1 MTRARISQQGGVLA
15 EMLIAILIVAA
26 FFAVLYF
33 FLDDAPSTG
42 EEESQE
48 PGAEEPFEPEEPA
61 PEEPTDPDGH
71 TEPESP
77 VEEPAEITDPDGK
90 VFSYIPVGV
99 LLPESGP
106 GFSDET
112 VYRTDI
118 VFPTT
123 EPVFLNSQVYR
134 HGGGQ
139 AALNDFT
146 GGQCDASNYDYPWQ
160 DTFCEKR
167 SREQALC
174 PGGGHEG
181 LDIRPHTCTKNTHR
195 AVAVEDA
202 RVIDIRRHWVTLQ
215 TDDGTLY
222 NYLHLNMSQLD
233 VSLGETV
240 SKGDPIGLISNEFYD
255 SSGNVTP
262 TTTHLHFEMYENYVA
277 SPDDEPMFTKV
288 NPYMTLVAAYDRMLR
303 GE

>member
-1 MTRARISQQGGVLA
+1 
-15 EMLIAILIVAA
+15 
-26 FFAVLYF
+26 
-33 FLDDAPSTG
+33 
-42 EEESQE
+42 
-48 PGAEEPFEPEEPA
+48 
-61 PEEPTDPDGH
+61 PTDPDGH

-139 AALNDFT
+139 AALNGFT

-181 LDIRPHTCTKNTHR
+181 LDIR
-195 AVAVEDA
+195 
-202 RVIDIRRHWVTLQ
+202 
-215 TDDGTLY
+215 
-222 NYLHLNMSQLD
+222 
-233 VSLGETV
+233 
-240 SKGDPIGLISNEFYD
+240 
-255 SSGNVTP
+255 
-262 TTTHLHFEMYENYVA
+262 
-277 SPDDEPMFTKV
+277 
-288 NPYMTLVAAYDRMLR
+288 
-303 GE
+303 